1 MRRPRRRSSRQ
12 LALLLEQETTILLS
26 QKAHEEMI
34 RTLADLLLEALG
46 EFPSESVGVRNEP
59 ED

>member
-1 MRRPRRRSSRQ
+1 MRQPRRRSSRQ

-26 QKAHEEMI
+26 QKAQEEMI

-46 EFPSESVGVRNEP
+46 EVQSESLGVENEP